1 MKVTCI
7 SDTHNHH
14 NKIKISQCDILIHAG
29 DFTSVGK
36 FHEISNFGK
45 WLNNQPAKYK
55 VVIAGNHDLT
65 FESMGPLAR
74 ETLKEACPDVIYLQ
88 DSEVEINGI
97 RIYGAPWQPQ
107 FYSWAFNLERGEDI
121 KRKWDLIP
129 TGIDILITHGPP
141 HGILDIVKDDPT
153 NLIGCEELYKAVER
167 IRPKYH
173 LFGHIHDSYGT
184 AFNSTTRFIN
194 AASCNESYNPINK
207 PIEFEI

>member
-1 MKVTCI
+1 MKVACI

-14 NKIKISQCDILIHAG
+14 SKIKINQCDILIHAG

-45 WLNNQPAKYK
+45 WLHSQPAKHK

-88 DSEVEINGI
+88 DSEVDINGL
-97 RIYGAPWQPQ
+97 RIYGSPWQPQ
-107 FYSWAFNLERGEDI
+107 FYNWAFNLERGEDI

-141 HGILDIVKDDPT
+141 HGILDIVKDNPSQ
-153 NLIGCEELYKAVER
+153 LIGCEELYKATMMKTK
-167 IRPKYH
+167 IAH
-173 LFGHIHDSYGT
+173 IFGHIHDSYGEKCV
-184 AFNSTTRFIN
+184 NGIHFIN
-194 AASCNESYNPINK
+194 AASCNEAYNPINK
-207 PIEFEI
+207 PIEFEV